1 MKQYEKGRDKDMDFS
16 YFYSRLNQDLYGYAA
31 ALPYLFEDMTSEEKY
46 EFMLELMNKYHELEM
61 EGEL

>member
-1 MKQYEKGRDKDMDFS
+1 MDFS
-16 YFYSRLNQDLYGYAA
+16 YFYTRLNQDLYGYAA

>member
-1 MKQYEKGRDKDMDFS
+1 MDFS
-16 YFYSRLNQDLYGYAA
+16 YFYTRLNQDLYGYAA
-31 ALPYLFEDMTSEEKY
+31 ALPYLFEDMTREEKY